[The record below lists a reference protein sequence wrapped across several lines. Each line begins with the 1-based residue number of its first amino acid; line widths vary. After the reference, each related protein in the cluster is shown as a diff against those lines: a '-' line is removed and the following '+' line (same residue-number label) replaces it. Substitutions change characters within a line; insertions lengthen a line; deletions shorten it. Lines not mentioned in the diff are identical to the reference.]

1 MPRRLAISAEQRLD
15 LVLDAGFVVA
25 TVLDEVD
32 GARRVGP
39 GVDEEVAY
47 LIVDHVVLREPEDGL
62 VEGLH
67 RARIGRD
74 EPLGA
79 GERGVEARVAK
90 HQQRTVAFEVR
101 QAEPGLGDHAERALA
116 SGDELGEIDGQSI
129 GRRHVH
135 EVVPGH
141 VAPQLREGA
150 RDVFAARSGN
160 LANELV
166 CLPDQAGLRADGV
179 ELGAADARGPVHDPS
194 EQHDLEVENV
204 LAGLAVTAR
213 ALTAGVGRDHAAE
226 RGPVGGREV
235 GRKVDAVR
243 FEERVQ
249 VVQDDARL
257 HTDEPALEVECED
270 LRHVTRQIHHDA
282 VREGLAV
289 GARAAATRRQRDLV
303 ETRLI
308 DEPKRERDVG
318 RFAWEDHRGRQ
329 HLVDAVVGRGRET
342 RRIVGADLSPEA
354 AALQSRDEAG
364 DVRIEARER
373 VEARDDGGLHACAC
387 LPRAA
392 YLGAHSRDRGGGGR
406 WRRVEWV
413 EESAPARAPGS
424 CGGGFM

>member
-1 MPRRLAISAEQRLD
+1 M
-15 LVLDAGFVVA
+15 
-25 TVLDEVD
+25 
-32 GARRVGP
+32 
-39 GVDEEVAY
+39 
-47 LIVDHVVLREPEDGL
+47 
-62 VEGLH
+62 
-67 RARIGRD
+67 
-74 EPLGA
+74 
-79 GERGVEARVAK
+79 
-90 HQQRTVAFEVR
+90 
-101 QAEPGLGDHAERALA
+101 
-116 SGDELGEIDGQSI
+116 
-129 GRRHVH
+129 H
-135 EVVPGH
+135 EVVAGH

-150 RDVFAARSGN
+150 RDVFAARSGD

-166 CLPDQAGLRADGV
+166 RLPDQAGLRADGV

-204 LAGLAVTAR
+204 LAGLSVTAR

-243 FEERVQ
+243 LEERVQ

-257 HTDEPALEVECED
+257 HTDEPALEVERED

-329 HLVDAVVGRGRET
+329 HLVDAVVGRGRD
-342 RRIVGADLSPEA
+342 ASH
-354 AALQSRDEAG
+354 SRCG
-364 DVRIEARER
+364 S
-373 VEARDDGGLHACAC
+373 
-387 LPRAA
+387 LPRSRRAA
-392 YLGAHSRDRGGGGR
+392 EPRRSRRRSDRGSREGRGEGRRRLARVRMSTTSRLPRRPLARSWRGGGGGGWSGWKSR
-406 WRRVEWV
+406 PRRARRVH
-413 EESAPARAPGS
+413 A
-424 CGGGFM
+424 GGGFM